1 MTGWFDRDAVV
12 NDYTRAYQADYGF
25 ESVMV
30 KARQQLILEL
40 LASKQPQVIVE
51 VGCGSELLYER
62 ALDAGQSFAQWVIV
76 EPSAQFADSARS
88 AVRPTVPCMVIETY
102 FEGAADEV
110 LRTCVAP
117 PDLVICSGL
126 LHEVP
131 NPAALLAAARNVLSG
146 GSGLLHVNVPNAL
159 SLHRRLARL
168 MGLVADEHDL
178 TTRNLSLQQQRVFD
192 LPELEHTVLAAGFRP
207 MERGGYFLKP
217 FTHQQMSSLS
227 FLTPAILDGLWKL
240 GQDLPELASEV
251 FVNAELEP

>member
-1 MTGWFDRDAVV
+1 MTGSSDRDAVI

-30 KARQQLILEL
+30 KARQRLILEL
-40 LASKQPQVIVE
+40 LESKQPQVIVE
-51 VGCGSELLYER
+51 VGCGNELLYER
-62 ALDAGQSFAQWVIV
+62 ALDAGQSFSQWVIV
-76 EPSAQFADSARS
+76 EPSAQFADMARS
-88 AVRPTVPCMVIETY
+88 AARPAAPCTVIETY

-110 LRTCVAP
+110 LRACFAP

-131 NPAALLAAARNVLSG
+131 DPAALLAAARSVLWG
-146 GSGLLHVNVPNAL
+146 GPGLLHVNVPNAY

-168 MGLVADEHDL
+168 MGLVANEHDL

-192 LPELEHTVLAAGFRP
+192 LPELENAVRATGFQAK
-207 MERGGYFLKP
+207 ERGGYFLKP

-227 FLTPAILDGLWKL
+227 FLTPAMLDGLWML
-240 GQDLPELASEV
+240 GRDLPELASEV